1 MNEIE
6 ALKAELEQTRLAYQA
21 AAQMLQFQTGFLAR
35 TAHELRSP
43 LSSIMSLNQLI
54 ISDLCDS
61 PEEER
66 EFVEQAY
73 NSAIKLLKLLDEV
86 INVAKTE
93 YGNNPLEIKS
103 VTVASLLEEVWK
115 LTHLQAQNYGIHL
128 VLDTIEPNLC
138 ILADSARL
146 RQALV
151 ILIDTVISN
160 IDGGTIACAT
170 KLDQQSNLVEITIN
184 TPCAI
189 AVWSESSD
197 FLEQINEVTP
207 ETVTKISKNLEF
219 SPGMKLILAQKL
231 ISSMQGNL
239 KLAELIDD
247 ASGKT
252 VTQLQCQ
259 LPLAQP

>member
-6 ALKAELEQTRLAYQA
+6 ALKAELAQTKLAYET

-66 EFVEQAY
+66 EFVQQAY

-103 VTVASLLEEVWK
+103 VTIASLLEEVRS

-128 VLDTIEPNLC
+128 VLDAIAPDLRV
-138 ILADSARL
+138 LADSARL

-160 IDGGTIACAT
+160 IDGGTIACGAR
-170 KLDQQSNLVEITIN
+170 LNQQSNLVEITID

-189 AVWSESSD
+189 AVWSESVN
-197 FLEQINEVTP
+197 FLEQIPEFTP
-207 ETVTKISKNLEF
+207 ENVTKFSQNLEF
-219 SPGMKLILAQKL
+219 SPGMKLSLAQKL
-231 ISSMQGNL
+231 ISSMQGKL
-239 KLAELIDD
+239 QLAELTID
-247 ASGKT
+247 ATGKT
-252 VTQLQCQ
+252 VTQIQCQ
-259 LPLAQP
+259 FPLTQP